1 MDGVKIREI
10 APADMD
16 DINKWKLYS
25 TPDARG

>member
-1 MDGVKIREI
+1 MHCVEIREI

-16 DINKWKLYS
+16 DINKWKPYS